1 MNFRDLEYFVQ
12 LVKDRNY
19 TKTAQIFN
27 ISQPTITYAIKRLET
42 ELQVKLFIRD
52 QSHHQLDLTIA
63 GQEFTEHA
71 QNILQELT
79 TAKADLLTL
88 SQQKIRFGLPP
99 IIGTYYFPHLAKA
112 LIREN
117 IMPHL
122 QTMEGGSATLQEKLS
137 TGELD
142 VALLGAISP
151 LELKNIKTLSLVR
164 TKFKVIVSP
173 MHPFKNKQSINFA
186 ALKNESFIALKEG
199 FVHPAAFHEL
209 TMANHFQPQIVYTT
223 PDINVLKGMVHENIG
238 ISLLSE
244 LALTNE
250 QEVHAINLTDSG
262 QPHFDIV
269 LAYRPQANPLLKQL
283 ISVLQQPVN
292 L

>member
-19 TKTAQIFN
+19 TKTAQTFN
-27 ISQPTITYAIKRLET
+27 ISQPTITYAIKRLEN
-42 ELQVKLFIRD
+42 ELKVQLFIRD
-52 QSHHQLDLTIA
+52 QSHHQLDLTVA
-63 GQEFTEHA
+63 GQEFNEHA
-71 QNILQELT
+71 QNILQELA
-79 TAKADLLTL
+79 TARADLLAL

-99 IIGTYYFPHLAKA
+99 IIGTYYFPQLAKA

-122 QTMEGGSATLQEKLS
+122 QTIEGGSATLQAKLS

-142 VALLGAISP
+142 VTLLGAISP
-151 LELKNIKTLSLVR
+151 LEINNIKTLPLAR
-164 TKFKVIVSP
+164 TDFKVIVSP
-173 MHPFKNKQSINFA
+173 DHPLRNKQSINFA
-186 ALKNESFIALKEG
+186 ALKKESFIALKEG
-199 FVHPAAFHEL
+199 FVHPAAFRQL
-209 TMANHFQPQIVYTT
+209 TTANHFQPQIVYTT
-223 PDINVLKGMVHENIG
+223 PDINVLKGMVHENVG

-250 QEVHAINLTDSG
+250 QEVHAIALADHD

-269 LAYRPQANPLLKQL
+269 LAYRPQANPLLKQ
-283 ISVLQQPVN
+283 IINVLQQPIHW
-292 L
+292 